1 MEIWKDIKNF
11 EDYYEISNL
20 GRVRRKEGYVN
31 VDECISP
38 SGFRR
43 VKQRILKL
51 DLKKNGYLQV
61 NLHANN
67 KSKQVSVH
75 KLVAIAFIENDDP
88 ENKTQVNHKNCNKQD
103 NRVENLEWV
112 TPEENRKHAKENNR
126 YFSNRKKR
134 VKCKENGLIFESS
147 YHAAEYVNNTYFN
160 NSKQVKNIAN
170 KIRAVCSGKRNI
182 AYGFTWEQCM

>member
-61 NLHANN
+61 NLHAN
-67 KSKQVSVH
+67 
-75 KLVAIAFIENDDP
+75 
-88 ENKTQVNHKNCNKQD
+88 NCNKQD